1 MIFQLFRRGAE
12 NNSIASL
19 YGAIVAQARAPAF
32 YQSLGVPDTVA
43 GRLEMIL
50 LHVVLVF
57 RRLNGGAGP
66 SRGQDCAQDE
76 RALGQA
82 LFDLFCQDMDDNLR
96 EMGVGDLAVP
106 RSMRRIGEAF
116 YGRQAAYAAA
126 LAADDLQALIDVLT
140 RNVFEGGPGA
150 VALAP
155 YVREFVRRLDARD
168 TAELRAG
175 DFGFPDPAAAGK
187 GAGRSQP

>member
-1 MIFQLFRRGAE
+1 MIFQLFRRAPE
-12 NNSIASL
+12 NNSIALL
-19 YGAIVAQARAPAF
+19 YGAIVAQARTQDF
-32 YQSLGVPDTVA
+32 YQSFGVPDTVT

-50 LHVVLVF
+50 LHVALVF
-57 RRLNGGAGP
+57 RRLNGGAERAP
-66 SRGQDCAQDE
+66 D

-82 LFDLFCQDMDDNLR
+82 IFDLFCQDMDDNLR

-106 RSMRRIGEAF
+106 RTMRRIGEAF

-126 LAADDLQALIDVLT
+126 LASDDPQALIDALT

-155 YVREFVRRLDARD
+155 YVRELARRLDARD
-168 TAELRAG
+168 AAALRAG
-175 DFGFPDPAAAGK
+175 DFGFPDPGQAGES
-187 GAGRSQP
+187 AFRDQP

>member
-1 MIFQLFRRGAE
+1 MIFQLFRRAAE

-32 YQSLGVPDTVA
+32 YQSFGVPDTVT

-57 RRLNGGAGP
+57 RRLNGGAG
-66 SRGQDCAQDE
+66 RGQDCAQDE

-82 LFDLFCQDMDDNLR
+82 LFDWFCQDMDDNLR

-106 RSMRRIGEAF
+106 RTMRRIGEAF

-126 LAADDLQALIDVLT
+126 LAADGPQALIDVLT

-155 YVREFVRRLDARD
+155 YVRELVRRLDARD

-175 DFGFPDPAAAGK
+175 DFGFPDPAAAGE